1 MHLAGQPAAG
11 PAQAVTGRLVI
22 DAAGRAGLQVPLF
35 RAPGACW
42 CARTTVASTHTS
54 QVISPAASAR
64 PCNRGNDSPPGAIPL
79 PSAEQPVHR
88 LLRTVPARDI
98 PPRRTGADPPPDP
111 VDQLLFRPHHGRPGF
126 FPLGSSGSSTAH
138 CAPVRSAQPPARAS
152 AGRRCPR
159 RATKQQGGDDRSRPV
174 PGDQDVPVAGLEPSS
189 PAREVAVSKARTA
202 PRSAAT
208 VGAMVPSAR
217 LARSEAA
224 AGGR

>member
-1 MHLAGQPAAG
+1 VHLAGQPAAG

-22 DAAGRAGLQVPLF
+22 DAAGRAGLQIPLF

-42 CARTTVASTHTS
+42 CAHATVASTHTS

-138 CAPVRSAQPPARAS
+138 CAPVRSARPPARAS

-159 RATKQQGGDDRSRPV
+159 RGHQTARWRRSFP
-174 PGDQDVPVAGLEPSS
+174 PGPGRSGCPGCWPGTIESS
-189 PAREVAVSKARTA
+189 
-202 PRSAAT
+202 
-208 VGAMVPSAR
+208 
-217 LARSEAA
+217 
-224 AGGR
+224 